1 MALTR
6 EFLRGMS
13 LTEEQVSAI
22 IAEHVDVKKAI
33 EKQRDDLQKQL
44 DDRAK
49 EPDWHQ
55 KHDDLQKSF
64 DDYKA
69 AVTAKET
76 LAAKHAAFR
85 KLLTAENIPA
95 KFHDRIVKMTDFDAL
110 ELDNDAIKDEK
121 AARTAIKADWGE
133 YVATPETQTTPP
145 ATPPASTPAPMTRAE
160 IYKKDDYGRYVMST
174 AERQKALAEHPELM
188 K

>member
-55 KHDDLQKSF
+55 QFDDLQKSF
-64 DDYKA
+64 NDYKA
-69 AVTAKET
+69 SVTAKET

-110 ELDNDAIKDEK
+110 ELEKDAIKDEK

-145 ATPPASTPAPMTRAE
+145 ATPPANAQHTFDT
-160 IYKKDDYGRYVMST
+160 MSLSEKMQYANT
-174 AERQKALAEHPELM
+174 HPNDPVVSAWLT